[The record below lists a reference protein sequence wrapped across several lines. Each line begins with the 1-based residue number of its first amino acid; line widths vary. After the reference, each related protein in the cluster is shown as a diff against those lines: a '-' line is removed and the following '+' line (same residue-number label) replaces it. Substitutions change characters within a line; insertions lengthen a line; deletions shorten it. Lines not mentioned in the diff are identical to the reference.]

1 MPQDERGIKP
11 RKREKNDS
19 MPARSKAAGE
29 LCRWIKVMINLW
41 DFAILS
47 FTSIFVIVDP
57 VGLIPAF
64 LAMTHENTPRERVHM
79 ARLASLITFT
89 ILILSFFFGQ
99 KLLSAFGITLPAFEI
114 AGGIVLLLVGLD
126 MLQARRTALKETQ
139 EEKAEGITKHDVAIT
154 PMAIPMLAGPG
165 AITAVILLTNKA
177 ATAVHFMVLAGNIF
191 LVSLL
196 TFLILGFAA
205 VSSRVLGVIALK
217 ITGRLMGLLLSAIAV
232 QFILNGIAAT
242 GLFS

>member
-1 MPQDERGIKP
+1 
-11 RKREKNDS
+11 
-19 MPARSKAAGE
+19 
-29 LCRWIKVMINLW
+29 MINSF

-47 FTSIFVIVDP
+47 FTSLFVIVDP

-64 LAMTHENTPRERVHM
+64 LAMTQQNTPQERLHM
-79 ARLASLITFT
+79 ARLASLITFI

-99 KLLSAFGITLPAFEI
+99 KLLTAFGITLPAFEI

-177 ATAVHFMVLAGNIF
+177 ETFTHQMILAGNIV
-191 LVSLL
+191 LVSVL
-196 TFLILGFAA
+196 TLLILGFVA
-205 VSSRVLGVIALK
+205 VRSKILSVIALK
-217 ITGRLMGLLLSAIAV
+217 ITSRLMGLILTAIAV
-232 QFILNGIAAT
+232 QFILNGILAAR
-242 GLFS
+242 LFR

>member
-1 MPQDERGIKP
+1 
-11 RKREKNDS
+11 
-19 MPARSKAAGE
+19 
-29 LCRWIKVMINLW
+29 MINSF

-47 FTSIFVIVDP
+47 FTSLFVIVDP

-64 LAMTHENTPRERVHM
+64 LAMTQQNTPQERLHM
-79 ARLASLITFT
+79 ARLASLITFI

-99 KLLSAFGITLPAFEI
+99 KLLTAFGITLPAFEI

-177 ATAVHFMVLAGNIF
+177 ETFTHQMILAGSIV
-191 LVSLL
+191 LVSVL
-196 TFLILGFAA
+196 TLLILGFVA
-205 VSSRVLGVIALK
+205 VRSKILSVIALK
-217 ITGRLMGLLLSAIAV
+217 ITSRLMGLILTAIAV
-232 QFILNGIAAT
+232 QFILNGILAAR
-242 GLFS
+242 LFR

>member
-1 MPQDERGIKP
+1 MT
-11 RKREKNDS
+11 NS
-19 MPARSKAAGE
+19 F
-29 LCRWIKVMINLW
+29 

-47 FTSIFVIVDP
+47 FTSLFVIVDP

-64 LAMTHENTPRERVHM
+64 LAMTQQNTSQERVHM
-79 ARLASLITFT
+79 ARLASLITFA

-99 KLLSAFGITLPAFEI
+99 RLLTTFGITLPAFEI

-126 MLQARRTALKETQ
+126 MLQARRTAIKETQ

-177 ATAVHFMVLAGNIF
+177 ETFTHQAILAGAIA
-191 LVSLL
+191 LVSAL
-196 TFLILGFAA
+196 TFLILGFVA
-205 VSSRVLGVIALK
+205 SRSKMISVIALK
-217 ITGRLMGLLLSAIAV
+217 ITGRLMGLILTAIAV
-232 QFILNGIAAT
+232 QFILNGVLAAR
-242 GLFS
+242 LFR